1 MITVGSRVRWI
12 LPFIY
17 VQNSGI
23 PQGYEG
29 TVINLSSPEDR
40 AYRLARI
47 RYDDGTES
55 DVYVCHLQEIAD
67 NLMQTVVA

>member
-1 MITVGSRVRWI
+1 MIVVGSRVRWI
-12 LPFIY
+12 IPFIY

-29 TVINLSSPEDR
+29 TVMALSSPEDR
-40 AYRLARI
+40 EYRLAKI
-47 RYDDGTES
+47 EYDDGTAN

-67 NLMQTVVA
+67 DENN